1 MYVITPQF
9 KKKENM
15 EIGLRN
21 WVIIYLK
28 PYLIDESADLLLNLI
43 GQTQSHG
50 TSVYWEGIAF
60 PASVF
65 AEKKRRALKHPY
77 SQNKKYIRLYL
88 NTNNPII

>member
-1 MYVITPQF
+1 MPQI

-28 PYLIDESADLLLNLI
+28 PYLIDESPDFLLNLI

-50 TSVYWEGIAF
+50 TSAYWEGTAF

-65 AEKKRRALKHPY
+65 VEKKRRALRHPY
-77 SQNKKYIRLYL
+77 SQKVHKLIFKC
-88 NTNNPII
+88 